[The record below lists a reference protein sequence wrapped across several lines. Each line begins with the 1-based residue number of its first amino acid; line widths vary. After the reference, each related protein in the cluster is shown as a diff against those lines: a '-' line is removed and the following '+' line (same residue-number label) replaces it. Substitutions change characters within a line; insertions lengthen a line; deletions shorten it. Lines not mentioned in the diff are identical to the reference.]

1 MSIPNTIIKIS
12 AITADKLKILYH
24 FSNIF
29 DEINLF
35 TNNNITIK
43 SIAMQPFKIDKQS
56 PVFEKLDISLH
67 P

>member
-1 MSIPNTIIKIS
+1 MFHFLKMKLYKNLVISIPNTIIKMS

-24 FSNIF
+24 LCNNC

-43 SIAMQPFKIDKQS
+43 SIAIQPFKIDK
-56 PVFEKLDISLH
+56 
-67 P
+67 